1 MKNSWQRKALLLLLW
16 IFLVFIDSSCGLL
29 KREQMQTQ
37 INNATR
43 QAQQALGAGDFQKAI
58 NICEEIYRKYPDDPG
73 LQSNYIKILESIK
86 KSADRAFERGV
97 FPQAGS
103 AYAILSGN
111 FPSSRPL
118 SQALPYNRDIL
129 IEKIEACRK
138 ILFEKGLHQYRS
150 GNLNQ
155 AILTWKSI
163 LTFDPENQEVRKMV
177 NIATIQSENLER
189 VK

>member
-1 MKNSWQRKALLLLLW
+1 MKSSWHRKAILLLWW

-29 KREQMQTQ
+29 KKEQMQTQ
-37 INNATR
+37 INHATR

-58 NICEEIYRKYPDDPG
+58 DICEEIYRKYPDDPG
-73 LQSNYIKILESIK
+73 LQSHYIKILKSIK
-86 KSADRAFERGV
+86 KSADRAFERAV
-97 FPQAGS
+97 FSQAGG
-103 AYAILSGN
+103 AYAVLSGN
-111 FPSSRPL
+111 FPSSKPL
-118 SQALPYNRDIL
+118 SQALTYNRDIL
-129 IEKIEACRK
+129 MEKIEVCRK

-150 GNLNQ
+150 GNLSE

-163 LTFDPENQEVRKMV
+163 LTFDPENQEVKKMV